1 MRSMFPTYDHRV
13 PLSRQPYRP
22 SQAIPAAIVVS
33 PEKVSK
39 PAYSPTLENEML
51 QMPLPDIT
59 PANELKSLW
68 NCANGQVL
76 APNPKT
82 FTMNMYRP
90 DAGAKKQKITF
101 GPDESQPFYSLSQSH
116 PTSVEED
123 PLHELLVFR
132 HSPLSEDILPI
143 CHHMLN
149 PPPPPML
156 SKANRGSLVSNTH
169 EPAICITNITPIIA
183 TLHSLDCAA
192 KTKEAHTLALVDPR
206 ATSPAAAKLA
216 ERAVA
221 DAIARESCTLAWTRT
236 CPRTGK
242 YELHHPSLGV
252 FTIIVEGDVKAAFEH
267 PNSARGPTSISIT
280 NPFASLTPKSTSSPS
295 SSRSSN
301 SESISLS
308 STIPFHRKSDS
319 TSSRDQAILA
329 RLDLYQDILH
339 VDAEQIQQLGN
350 IYLLD
355 TCVSALFSVAVAE
368 AQRPEDPGL
377 IFAAPPPSAHI
388 LGSGSKAKKKAAK
401 LAAAADAKAAKKTA
415 AAAASASGGTRKRRT
430 LTNGESMDLSLAG
443 IQHLADE
450 EDLPRLTRGIL
461 SVLGLSFK
469 TLVWL
474 LGVGV
479 KLTAHMVVGM
489 SKVVAKDGL

>member
-1 MRSMFPTYDHRV
+1 MNPEVTMRSMFPTYDHSV
-13 PLSRQPYRP
+13 PLSQQTYRP
-22 SQAIPAAIVVS
+22 SQLIPAAAVVS

-39 PAYSPTLENEML
+39 PPYSPSLENEMP
-51 QMPLPDIT
+51 QIHSPEIT
-59 PANELKSLW
+59 PTNELGSLW
-68 NCANGQVL
+68 NCANGQVT

-90 DAGAKKQKITF
+90 DAQAKKQRITF
-101 GPDESQPFYSLSQSH
+101 GPNESQPFYSLAQSH

-132 HSPLSEDILPI
+132 HSPSSEDILPI

-149 PPPPPML
+149 PPPPPTL
-156 SKANRGSLVSNTH
+156 SKANRSSVNSDIH

-183 TLHSLDCAA
+183 TLHSLDCAS

-236 CPRTGK
+236 CPKTGK

-252 FTIIVEGDVKAAFEH
+252 FTIVVEGNVKAALEN
-267 PNSARGPTSISIT
+267 PNGARGPTSVAIT
-280 NPFASLTPKSTSSPS
+280 NPFASLTPQSTSSPS
-295 SSRSSN
+295 SSRSS
-301 SESISLS
+301 SGGESIGFAFHKKANSN
-308 STIPFHRKSDS
+308 STNH
-319 TSSRDQAILA
+319 QAILA
-329 RLDLYQDILH
+329 RLDLQQGILH
-339 VDAEQIQQLGN
+339 IDAQQIQQLGN

-355 TCVSALFSVAVAE
+355 TCVSALLSVAVAE
-368 AQRPEDPGL
+368 AQRPADPGL
-377 IFAAPPPSAHI
+377 IFAAPPPSVHI
-388 LGSGSKAKKKAAK
+388 LGSTSKAKKKAAK
-401 LAAAADAKAAKKTA
+401 LAAAEAKAAKK
-415 AAAASASGGTRKRRT
+415 SATSGVRKRRT
-430 LTNGESMDLSLAG
+430 LTNGESFDLSLAG
-443 IQHLADE
+443 IQHLADA

>member
-1 MRSMFPTYDHRV
+1 M
-13 PLSRQPYRP
+13 
-22 SQAIPAAIVVS
+22 PAAVVVS

-59 PANELKSLW
+59 PVNELKSLW

-76 APNPKT
+76 TPNPKT

-90 DAGAKKQKITF
+90 DPGAKKQKITF
-101 GPDESQPFYSLSQSH
+101 GPDESQPFYSLAQSH

-132 HSPLSEDILPI
+132 HSPSSEDILPI

-149 PPPPPML
+149 PPPPPTL
-156 SKANRGSLVSNTH
+156 SKANRGSETSTTH
-169 EPAICITNITPIIA
+169 EPAICVTNITPIIA

-252 FTIIVEGDVKAAFEH
+252 FTIIVEGDVKAAFDH
-267 PNSARGPTSISIT
+267 ANSARGPTSISIT
-280 NPFASLTPKSTSSPS
+280 NPFASLTPNSANSPS
-295 SSRSSN
+295 SSRSSGGG
-301 SESISLS
+301 ESISLS
-308 STIPFHRKSDS
+308 STLPFHRITDS
-319 TSSRDQAILA
+319 TSSREQAILA
-329 RLDLYQDILH
+329 RLDLHQDILH
-339 VDAEQIQQLGN
+339 IDADQIQQLGN

-355 TCVSALFSVAVAE
+355 TCVSTLFSIAVAE

-377 IFAAPPPSAHI
+377 IFAAPPPSAHL
-388 LGSGSKAKKKAAK
+388 LGFSSKAKKKAAK
-401 LAAAADAKAAKKTA
+401 LAAAAEAKAAKKTA
-415 AAAASASGGTRKRRT
+415 ATASAGAKKRRT

-461 SVLGLSFK
+461 GVLGLSFK

-479 KLTAHMVVGM
+479 KLTAHMVIGM

>member
-1 MRSMFPTYDHRV
+1 
-13 PLSRQPYRP
+13 
-22 SQAIPAAIVVS
+22 VVS

-59 PANELKSLW
+59 PANDLMSLW

-76 APNPKT
+76 APNPKI

-90 DAGAKKQKITF
+90 DAGNKKQKITF
-101 GPDESQPFYSLSQSH
+101 GPDESQPFYSLAQSH

-132 HSPLSEDILPI
+132 HNPSSEDILPI
-143 CHHMLN
+143 CHNMLN
-149 PPPPPML
+149 PPPPPTL
-156 SKANRGSLVSNTH
+156 SKANRASLLSVTH

-252 FTIIVEGDVKAAFEH
+252 FRVVVEGDVKAAFEY

-280 NPFASLTPKSTSSPS
+280 NPFASLTPRSACSSS
-295 SSRSSN
+295 SSRSSRGG
-301 SESISLS
+301 ESISMS
-308 STIPFHRKSDS
+308 STAPFHRKADS
-319 TSSRDQAILA
+319 TGGRDQAILA
-329 RLDLYQDILH
+329 RLDLHQDTLYI
-339 VDAEQIQQLGN
+339 DAEQIQQLGN
-350 IYLLD
+350 IYLVD
-355 TCVSALFSVAVAE
+355 TCVSALLSVAAAE
-368 AQRPEDPGL
+368 SQRPEDPGL

-388 LGSGSKAKKKAAK
+388 LGSNSKAKKKAAK
-401 LAAAADAKAAKKTA
+401 IAAAAEAKAAKKTA
-415 AAAASASGGTRKRRT
+415 AAAAAASGSKKRRT
-430 LTNGESMDLSLAG
+430 LTNGESMDLSLVG

-450 EDLPRLTRGIL
+450 DDLPRLTRGIL
-461 SVLGLSFK
+461 NVLGLSFK

-479 KLTAHMVVGM
+479 KLTAHMVIGM
-489 SKVVAKDGL
+489 SKVVSKDGL